1 MAASNRRIWLH
12 IYGKDRYPFDDLSTL
27 DPPTQNLSES
37 ASAPP
42 TALPPY
48 SSFGDATAEAE
59 PDGEIVSVG
68 GWSHLAGL
76 QAQWVRLW
84 AWIRRFVSSRGRRQG
99 EDAKRQD
106 GSLSKEQVE
115 MRGGSAGEQES
126 AQGRPWPDAA
136 AARSGESC
144 SGRCSGMLN
153 DATHS
158 NFSSA
163 SFSFWMQDLPLL
175 LLLAS

>member
-59 PDGEIVSVG
+59 PDGEIVRVG

-106 GSLSKEQVE
+106 GSVSKEQVE
-115 MRGGSAGEQES
+115 MRGGSAGKQES
-126 AQGRPWPDAA
+126 AQGRHWPDAA
-136 AARSGESC
+136 AEIARRTRWCLPRLRSAC
-144 SGRCSGMLN
+144 QTTAPRCNLTTTRDGRCICG
-153 DATHS
+153 AVV
-158 NFSSA
+158 
-163 SFSFWMQDLPLL
+163 
-175 LLLAS
+175 